1 MAFDIASVL
10 GGIAA
15 EENGR
20 EQITYLDIS
29 LITPDEG
36 NFYSMDG
43 IEELAGNIELIGL
56 QQPLRVRKAR
66 GDDGY
71 ILVSGHRRR
80 EAILR
85 ILADRPDAF
94 PHGIPCIIEEGAES
108 EAMRE
113 LRLIYANAA
122 TRTMNAADL
131 SRQAE
136 RVEALLYQL
145 KEEGVE
151 FPGRMRDHVAE
162 ACRVSKTKLARLH
175 AIRTR
180 LDPVLLVYFD
190 RGELTETA
198 AYELSRLPDEA
209 QAMAGEWLVSGKRT
223 LMPSAVVVE
232 RVNRNLE
239 RYQADLPCRAHAGG
253 PDCHHKNEKILRSI
267 FAPYEW
273 QVCVSGI
280 CCRDCYHGKDC
291 SRACQECKDRRKLEK
306 DVEKEKEAE
315 RKKSEE
321 SAQLIYRKLRQK
333 QAKRLLPLIEAAG
346 LSDYEAM
353 PATYPWTDGP
363 KVGKIRKAAA
373 GDFGDDHFH
382 QSSWSFR
389 PDSVSGVKA
398 WAKKL
403 GCSTDFLL
411 ELTDDP
417 KPKPAK
423 VSEPDTG
430 AKAGAKTEVTWQ
442 TGTPA
447 EAGEYVIRC
456 GVPAEEKAGSM
467 IKSIKEWNGEAWTDS
482 KGVPLRLN
490 VYGWIRL
497 PEV

>member
-1 MAFDIASVL
+1 MAFDISSVL
-10 GGIAA
+10 KAA
-15 EENGR
+15 PEGR
-20 EQITYLDIS
+20 EQIVYLD
-29 LITPDEG
+29 LDLLDQDPD
-36 NFYSMDG
+36 NFYSLEALD
-43 IEELAGNIELIGL
+43 ELAGNIELIGL
-56 QQPLRVRKAR
+56 QQPIRVRR
-66 GDDGY
+66 GERGRY
-71 ILVSGHRRR
+71 VIVSGHRRR
-80 EAILR
+80 AACMMIR
-85 ILADRPDAF
+85 DGGSDQFAD
-94 PHGIPCIIEEGAES
+94 GVPCIIERGEDS
-108 EAMRE
+108 PAMRE
-113 LRLIYANAA
+113 LRMIYANAS
-122 TRTMNAADL
+122 TRMMSAADL
-131 SRQAE
+131 SKQAE

-145 KEEGVE
+145 KEEGTE

-162 ACRVSKTKLARLH
+162 ACKVSKTKLARLH
-175 AIRTR
+175 AIRKN
-180 LDPVLLVYFD
+180 LNPGLLAYFD
-190 RGELTETA
+190 RGDLSEEA
-198 AYELSRLPDEA
+198 AYQLSRLPAEIQAEA
-209 QAMAGEWLVSGKRT
+209 ADRLASGKQKK
-223 LMPSAVVVE
+223 LPIANVVE
-232 RVNRNLE
+232 KVNKTFE
-239 RYQADLPCRAHAGG
+239 RYQAEMPCRSHAGG

-267 FAPYEW
+267 FAPYDW
-273 QVCVSGI
+273 QVCDAGA

-315 RKKSEE
+315 REKAEE
-321 SAQLIYRKLRQK
+321 SAQLVFRKQRQQ

-346 LSDYEAM
+346 LGDDEAM
-353 PATYPWTDGP
+353 PATYSWNDGP

-373 GDFGDDHFH
+373 GDFGDDHFY

-411 ELTDDP
+411 DLTDDP

-423 VSEPDTG
+423 VSGSDT
-430 AKAGAKTEVTWQ
+430 GAKTEVTWQ